1 MLTSNNI
8 NQLLGITDSYQ
19 APRRMLELMLD
30 DSKRDETFKKFL
42 DYEYHMDYEWFQSY
56 YEQEHAQRKTN
67 KQDFTPQSVSTLLA
81 RLANGDNYHEIACG
95 NGGILIKYWN
105 EQRMRIGIGKYD
117 PRMFWYHT
125 EELSDRAIPF
135 LIFNMAIRG
144 INGVVMHGNSLE
156 RIFKDVYFIRNMAD
170 QYGKFSKVIKM
181 PHSKQLMNELNIMK
195 WGEEFGK

>member
-1 MLTSNNI
+1 MLITEEI
-8 NQLLGITDSYQ
+8 NSLLDITDAYQ
-19 APRRMLELMLD
+19 APGRMLELMLD
-30 DSKRDETFKKFL
+30 DSIRDETFKKFL

-81 RLANGDNYHEIACG
+81 RLANGNNYHETACG
-95 NGGILIKYWN
+95 NGGILIKHWH
-105 EQRMRIGIGKYD
+105 EQRMRVGIGKYD
-117 PRMFWYHT
+117 PRMFWYHA

-144 INGVVMHGNSLE
+144 MNGVILHGDSLE
-156 RIFKDVYFIRNMAD
+156 RSFKNVYFIRNMD
-170 QYGKFSKVIKM
+170 KCYGGFSEVIKM

-195 WGEEFGK
+195 WGE